1 MRSFLRFATP
11 IVAALLV
18 VVAVAGCSDSDPP
31 TAAEPTA
38 SDDLGAIVYANNCAS
53 CHGADL
59 RGTDEGPSQLSIVYE
74 PNHHPDAAYRTAIAN
89 GTPQHHWNFGDMPPV
104 EGLSDSEVEAV
115 IGWVRS
121 EQQRQGF
128 QR

>member
-1 MRSFLRFATP
+1 MRSCFRLAAP
-11 IVAALLV
+11 IVAALLIV
-18 VVAVAGCSDSDPP
+18 AAVAGCSDSDPP
-31 TAAEPTA
+31 TGAEPAA
-38 SDDLGAIVYANNCAS
+38 SDDLGAIVYANSCAS

-59 RGTDEGPSQLSIVYE
+59 EGTDQGPSQLSIVYE
-74 PNHHPDAAYRTAIAN
+74 PNHHPDAAYRAAIAT
-89 GTPQHHWNFGDMPPV
+89 GAPQHHWNFGDMPPV
-104 EGLSDSEVEAV
+104 EGLSDTEVEAV